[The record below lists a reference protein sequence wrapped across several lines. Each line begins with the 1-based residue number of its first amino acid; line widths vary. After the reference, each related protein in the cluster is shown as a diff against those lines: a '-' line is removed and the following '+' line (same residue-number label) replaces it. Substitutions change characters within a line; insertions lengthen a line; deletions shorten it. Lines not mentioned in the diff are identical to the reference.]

1 VPEINRV
8 RVNERPP
15 MRQYILATT
24 PGGRT
29 ERWSVDAPLAEQR
42 IEDLNDSDSVPGG
55 FKELTGT
62 LPRKPGVDYSD
73 MKMGTKIEVFGAGQ
87 LKVGEYRLER
97 APRSSGDHLVMD
109 PAASGYQV
117 LLTDDEGARGIF
129 IDADMSG
136 FGPPSARRVKEMN
149 GFGHVNQDGQ
159 SELLPAGD
167 PKSGEISLA
176 HKWATI
182 NGTAAEPDD
191 VESVYDAA
199 GIELG
204 KVLLDFINVKGGG
217 GSSWKNQVWGM
228 TDDIGFGA
236 NGELLKDFNAT
247 TAKEQSIAIGAGRRY
262 LMLQSYWA
270 ATLSANGDWED
281 HWRNIKVL
289 DRHGLP
295 LYGTWPKIGVL
306 ASDVVGYLLSKWAP
320 GLSFSTGSYGSIKPS
335 SFVIPHLAFKDPTT
349 TQEMITQAVRFE
361 LLEWGVWAGQSGPTF
376 YLNQRGQR
384 EGRRRWRTRMRPA
397 KFTETGQQMDQV
409 WNRVVVSWPDFD
421 GTTKTVGPPGSGY
434 PVTSTRCE
442 DTDPLNPINEAGE
455 DRTKHIALNDPAT
468 LEGAEETAERFL
480 EQAKLLDGSGEATLT
495 GFVEDEHGAE
505 WPYYCVH
512 AGDEIEFLDA
522 SIKGYRYIVEAKR
535 RRKERAV
542 GIKIDAPPDS
552 YAALLERI
560 GAREASQG
568 VS

>member
-1 VPEINRV
+1 MPEINRL

-42 IEDLNDSDSVPGG
+42 IDDLTDSDSVPGG

-73 MKMGTKIEVFGAGQ
+73 MKMGTNIEVFGAGQ
-87 LKVGEYRLER
+87 LKVSEYRLER
-97 APRSSGDHLVMD
+97 APRSSGDYLVMD

-117 LLTDDEGARGIF
+117 LLTDNEGAQSIF
-129 IDADMSG
+129 IDCELSG
-136 FGPPSARRVKEMN
+136 LGEASTQRRQDVVEGGYVPGIANTSVGFQDSGSAAPAILFTPSTYEPLKFAT
-149 GFGHVNQDGQ
+149 
-159 SELLPAGD
+159 ELWY
-167 PKSGEISLA
+167 SGSGANIGKLLFDFIAPVPGGLGEAINNKAKISLDDRD
-176 HKWATI
+176 KSS
-182 NGTAAEPDD
+182 TAA
-191 VESVYDAA
+191 SFHTTAA
-199 GIELG
+199 SAQSLTGSGKYAFVQCYYEGAYHGAASGDTWGFANL
-204 KVLLDFINVKGGG
+204 KVL
-217 GSSWKNQVWGM
+217 
-228 TDDIGFGA
+228 
-236 NGELLKDFNAT
+236 
-247 TAKEQSIAIGAGRRY
+247 
-262 LMLQSYWA
+262 
-270 ATLSANGDWED
+270 GD
-281 HWRNIKVL
+281 
-289 DRHGLP
+289 HGLT
-295 LYGTWPKIGVL
+295 LYGTWPKVGVL
-306 ASDVVGYLLSKWAP
+306 ASDVIAYLLAKWAP
-320 GLSFSTGSYGSIKPS
+320 GLNFTTGSFGSIKPS
-335 SFVIPHLAFKDPTT
+335 SFVIPHLAFKDPPTT
-349 TQEMITQAVRFE
+349 LQEMITQAIRFE
-361 LLEWGVWAGQSGPTF
+361 LLEWGVWTGQNGPTL

-384 EGRRRWRTRMRPA
+384 EGRKRWRTRMRPA

-409 WNRVVVSWPDFD
+409 WNKVVVSWPDFD

-455 DRTKHIALNDPAT
+455 DRTKHIALTDPAT

-495 GFVEDEHGAE
+495 GYVEDEHGAE

-522 SIKGYRYIVEAKR
+522 SIPGYRYIVEATR
-535 RRKERAV
+535 RRKDRAV

-560 GAREASQG
+560 GAREVAQG
-568 VS
+568 AN